1 MRALPDTRLWRQVMT
16 FSVAM
21 NSARGHALVALLIAS
36 NFVEIKGAPG
46 SSGGWRCLH
55 AAPSPAYGPLCMG
68 IPAKSSHETGCPRCH

>member
-1 MRALPDTRLWRQVMT
+1 MRACMTRACGAQVMT

-46 SSGGWRCLH
+46 SSSGLQYCMSR
-55 AAPSPAYGPLCMG
+55 APLRVGVPATSLRE
-68 IPAKSSHETGCPRCH
+68 AGCPRCH